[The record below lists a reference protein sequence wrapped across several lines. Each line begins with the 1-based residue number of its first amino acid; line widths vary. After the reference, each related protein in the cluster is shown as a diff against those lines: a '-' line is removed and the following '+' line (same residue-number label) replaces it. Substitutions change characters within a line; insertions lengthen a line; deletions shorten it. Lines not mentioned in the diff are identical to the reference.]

1 MTTHSANGLRPI
13 RSPRGIP
20 LLGHTPQIPSTN
32 PVEYFG
38 ELSKQFPEGLYGMEI
53 AGIEQVFVWDP
64 DLVAEVCD
72 ETRSLSRSTRRRWPM
87 SATTREPPCSRPTS
101 TRRNGAWRTGSSSRP
116 SASGR

>member
-1 MTTHSANGLRPI
+1 MTTQPKNDLRPI
-13 RSPRGIP
+13 RSPRGVP
-20 LLGHTPQIPSTN
+20 FLGHTPQIPSTN

-72 ETRSLSRSTRRRWPM
+72 ETRFFKQIDKTPLAHVRDYAEPACSL
-87 SATTREPPCSRPTS
+87 PTS
-101 TRRNGAWRTGSSSRP
+101 TRRNGAWRTESSSRP
-116 SASGR
+116 SASGP